1 MSAFAHFGTNEWVIL
16 FLVLLLGWL
25 LGLISRAG
33 GARKWRRAY
42 EAERDARIE
51 EQRDRDA
58 ALTTANARIAEL
70 EAAAAAAP
78 VATKSAK
85 LMPVSATPVTTPE
98 TLDLRRDD
106 LSIIRGIGR
115 GGERRLNAQGIYR
128 YTDITGLSPAD
139 EAELEKLLGADP
151 GYIEQEQWREQA
163 ALLEAGRAD
172 EHKAKFG

>member
-1 MSAFAHFGTNEWVIL
+1 MPAFAHFGTNEWVIL

-51 EQRDRDA
+51 EQRDHEA
-58 ALTTANARIAEL
+58 ALATANTRIAEL
-70 EAAAAAAP
+70 EAARTAPVAAAP
-78 VATKSAK
+78 V
-85 LMPVSATPVTTPE
+85 VTPTVTPD

-106 LSIIRGIGR
+106 LSAIRGIGR

-128 YTDITGLSPAD
+128 YADIANLSPAD
-139 EAELEKLLGADP
+139 EEALEQKLGADP
-151 GYIEQEQWREQA
+151 GYIEQERWREQA
-163 ALLEAGRAD
+163 ALLDAGRVD
-172 EHKAKFG
+172 EHRAKFG

>member
-1 MSAFAHFGTNEWVIL
+1 MPAFAHFGTNEWVIL

-42 EAERDARIE
+42 ESERDARIE
-51 EQRDRDA
+51 EQRDHEA
-58 ALTTANARIAEL
+58 ALTAANTRVTEL
-70 EAAAAAAP
+70 EAAQAP
-78 VATKSAK
+78 KV
-85 LMPVSATPVTTPE
+85 MPVSSTPVVTPE

-115 GGERRLNAQGIYR
+115 GGERRLNAQGLYR
-128 YTDITGLSPAD
+128 YTDIASLSPAD
-139 EAELEKLLGADP
+139 EAELEQALGADP

-163 ALLEAGRAD
+163 ALLEAGRGD

>member
-1 MSAFAHFGTNEWVIL
+1 MPAFAHFGTNEWVVL

-51 EQRDRDA
+51 EQRDHEA
-58 ALTTANARIAEL
+58 ALATANTRISEL
-70 EAAAAAAP
+70 EAARTAKVVPAP
-78 VATKSAK
+78 V
-85 LMPVSATPVTTPE
+85 VTPTATPE

-106 LSIIRGIGR
+106 LSLIRGIGR

-128 YTDITGLSPAD
+128 YSDIAGLSPA
-139 EAELEKLLGADP
+139 EEEVLEESLGADP
-151 GYIEQEQWREQA
+151 GYIQQERWREQA

-172 EHKAKFG
+172 EHKATFG